1 METVGTVKREDGTVI
16 NKAVS
21 SISSGSE
28 SISYVTGTSGTN
40 SSVYG
45 QAAMDK
51 KVENV
56 LVTQIILE
64 NLQGVMTDDGVPVLY
79 AGMRL

>member
-1 METVGTVKREDGTVI
+1 M
-16 NKAVS
+16 
-21 SISSGSE
+21 
-28 SISYVTGTSGTN
+28 TGTGGTN

-56 LVTQIILE
+56 LVTQIIFE

-79 AGMRL
+79 AGVRL